1 MSSRSAIAEMDPDHL
16 KLALTCRRLFL
27 RNWRYPDPGA
37 TSRGASVNVTIFVR
51 YEDSDSR
58 GDEFANVVD
67 YNVMRDALLSAGN
80 PGAPGF
86 IDHALD
92 ELMIA
97 PVVLAIVEVS
107 DKPAGTVIIES
118 RRMSATTC

>member
-1 MSSRSAIAEMDPDHL
+1 MDPDHL
-16 KLALTCRRLFL
+16 NLALTCRRLFL
-27 RNWRYPDPGA
+27 RSWQYPDPGGK
-37 TSRGASVNVTIFVR
+37 SRGASVNVTIFVR

-67 YNVMRDALLSAGN
+67 YNVMRDALLSAGD
-80 PGAPGF
+80 PRTPGF
-86 IDHALD
+86 INHALD

-118 RRMSATTC
+118 RRTAATTC